1 VKVKRNF
8 AHNGITSDF
17 MCSTDHGMRLRIKV
31 GLNQSRTWS
40 TTTVSVHNQHIKR
53 KKWHLHGVKTGGHS
67 LIRDPHSGKWRVLWP
82 PGPPQDRRHWLK
94 TSSVICSRPNSSVG
108 TQSFFST
115 FETILALWRWLHQQQ
130 MRRTVRDTGGPVSIF
145 AVSRPCCSQPS
156 HFQSRFGVAFIHK
169 NRKST

>member
-1 VKVKRNF
+1 
-8 AHNGITSDF
+8 

-108 TQSFFST
+108 TQSFFLLLKRS
-115 FETILALWRWLHQQQ
+115 
-130 MRRTVRDTGGPVSIF
+130 
-145 AVSRPCCSQPS
+145 S
-156 HFQSRFGVAFIHK
+156 HFEDDCISSRCGALYVTLVGQWVFSQCHVHVAPSRVTSNHVLESLLSIKTGSLH
-169 NRKST
+169 NVSQHRRSSHGHR